1 MGQPI
6 IHTYE
11 EAVDVINEWGLLP
24 LAPLFE
30 DYPSLSGM
38 TEKENWYTDT
48 AQDPWKWRTRFAAE
62 GVAAYGKFMKKKAVF
77 ISRGLLPLMIAAL
90 GSSVSV
96 KERYES
102 GNISKDALNLFSIIS
117 GEEGIDTRVL
127 RVKAGMKDKEKK
139 KAFDQ
144 ALLELQGSLDIVVS
158 GTKEKQDGNGE
169 KKGWNSTSYETM
181 GAWMKKH
188 SIEVLKMEKEA
199 AKRELEEHFS
209 NIASDQAMKKIKKA
223 IG

>member
-1 MGQPI
+1 MRQPI

-30 DYPSLSGM
+30 EYPSLSGV
-38 TEKENWYTDT
+38 TEKEKWYTDT
-48 AQDPWKWRTRFAAE
+48 AQDPWKWRTRFASE

-90 GSSVSV
+90 GSSISV

-117 GEEGIDTRVL
+117 EEEGIDTRVL
-127 RVKAGMKDKEKK
+127 RVKAGMKAKEKK

-158 GTKEKQDGNGE
+158 GTKEKQDGKGE
-169 KKGWNSTSYETM
+169 KNGWSSTSYETM

-188 SIEVLKMEKEA
+188 NIEVLKMEKEA
-199 AKRELEEHFS
+199 AKRELTEHFS
-209 NIASDQAMKKIKKA
+209 NSASEQAMKKIKKA
-223 IG
+223 FG